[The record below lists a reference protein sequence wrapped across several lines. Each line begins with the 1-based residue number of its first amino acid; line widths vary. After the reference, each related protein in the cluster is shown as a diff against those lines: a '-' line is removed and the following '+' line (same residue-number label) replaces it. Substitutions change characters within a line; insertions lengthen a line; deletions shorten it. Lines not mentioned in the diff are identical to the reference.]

1 MDPILNY
8 LLEFNQKHSI
18 EYKGRYLIPPGGLV
32 KMLDDFQGYH
42 LNKEVVIKS
51 LIKDPEPDLSETTI
65 DELYSL
71 LED

>member
-1 MDPILNY
+1 
-8 LLEFNQKHSI
+8 
-18 EYKGRYLIPPGGLV
+18 
-32 KMLDDFQGYH
+32 MLDDFQGYH